1 MPHVVVKMYKGR
13 TPEQKKRLAEGI
25 RETLK
30 KTIGAGESHIS
41 VSVEDY
47 DPSEWPQ
54 VEAAEID
61 GRPENLYMRAGK
73 LVK

>member
-1 MPHVVVKMYKGR
+1 MYKGR
-13 TPEQKKRLAEGI
+13 TDEQKKMLAEGI
-25 RETLK
+25 RETLVR
-30 KTIGAGESHIS
+30 TIGAGEAHIS

-47 DPSEWPQ
+47 DPADWHT

-61 GRPENLYMRAGK
+61 GKPESLYMKAGR

>member
-1 MPHVVVKMYKGR
+1 MYKGR
-13 TPEQKKRLAEGI
+13 TPEQKKALAEGI

-30 KTIGAGESHIS
+30 QTIGAGEGHIS

-47 DPSEWPQ
+47 DPADWHT

-61 GRPENLYMRAGK
+61 AKPDTLYMKAGK

>member
-1 MPHVVVKMYKGR
+1 MPHVIVKMYKGR
-13 TPEQKKRLAEGI
+13 TDEQKKRLAEGI
-25 RETLK
+25 RETLVQ
-30 KTIGAGESHIS
+30 TIGAGVDHIS

-47 DPSEWPQ
+47 DPADWHK

-61 GRPENLYMRAGK
+61 GKPETLYMKAGK